1 MTSFTVLPAVDIAG
15 GRCVQLRRGDP
26 EASTVY
32 YDDPVDAARRWVD
45 EGAVSLHVVDLDA
58 ALGRGTNRDVVTRV
72 VAASSVPVQVAGGIR
87 DAGALDDAFSTGAA
101 RVVVGTAAAE
111 HPELVEA
118 MARAHPG
125 QVVVAADVKD
135 GEVTVAGWTRGS
147 GRTVGELAGLLRD
160 LDLGGLLVTD
170 VSRDGVLT
178 GPNVELY
185 RALAGEVDTAV
196 IASGGV
202 RDVADVVA
210 LAEAGCA
217 GVIVGTALYEGRLRL
232 TDAIE
237 ATT

>member
-1 MTSFTVLPAVDIAG
+1 VTSFTVLPAVDIAG

-72 VAASSVPVQVAGGIR
+72 VAASTVPVQVAGGIR
-87 DAGALDDAFSTGAA
+87 DAGALDDAFATGAA

-111 HPELVEA
+111 QPDLVEA
-118 MARAHPG
+118 MALAHPG

-170 VSRDGVLT
+170 VSRDGVLA

-185 RALAGEVDTAV
+185 RALASEVATGV